1 MSALESTTDQYEPS
15 HLRFRL
21 ITLLFAVLLS
31 AQSIWLV
38 AAELSRSDIDEL
50 PTNANSA
57 DAAAA
62 QRDAATRAAEIG
74 VIRGDL
80 WAQSAFTFASLV
92 TDPKSASANS
102 DLSSLLSRV
111 QTSLGR
117 GLHDAPAQSG
127 AWLLRA
133 ALGYRYAGTRIDA
146 TEALKMSYYTGPS
159 DINLIPMRL
168 RLAMLTNDLHDVEL
182 NQFVTRDL
190 RLLLVRKQNSAVTEI
205 YKDASPTA
213 RHLIEQIVGDFDPS
227 ALDALRTSGAQQ

>member
-92 TDPKSASANS
+92 T
-102 DLSSLLSRV
+102 
-111 QTSLGR
+111 
-117 GLHDAPAQSG
+117 
-127 AWLLRA
+127 
-133 ALGYRYAGTRIDA
+133 
-146 TEALKMSYYTGPS
+146 
-159 DINLIPMRL
+159 
-168 RLAMLTNDLHDVEL
+168 
-182 NQFVTRDL
+182 
-190 RLLLVRKQNSAVTEI
+190 
-205 YKDASPTA
+205 
-213 RHLIEQIVGDFDPS
+213 
-227 ALDALRTSGAQQ
+227 